1 MAYADFKE
9 NPVGFVKKY
18 LSTFAMDLVVI
29 AISLGYVFYQMVS
42 LTTTEQNPWVLIGKG
57 IVSVFCGVMIK
68 QALGENG
75 FTKAYNSKTWHD
87 EEDKYNNACSDAT
100 EFADRLDNYNLV
112 LEKEKIE
119 HYRRVQLQAAR
130 MKYSMWFDH
139 NGDYIGT
146 DEEYEKLTR
155 RQKRVLKKAI
165 KVKVYPL
172 NLFTPSAAASDK
184 ENRPEE
190 TDNGQRVK
198 TFSSNTLTAILISAI
213 GVYFVPTLLN
223 WNWAEFIVAVAQVAL
238 WITMGV
244 VQMYKNYNFVLQN
257 RVNALKKRIQLLLR
271 FINECKQGKHIR
283 SPYANETYD
292 RGTVTA

>member
-1 MAYADFKE
+1 MAYSDFKE

-75 FTKAYNSKTWHD
+75 FTKGYNSKTWQD
-87 EEDKYNNACSDAT
+87 EENKYNNACNDAT
-100 EFADRLDNYNLV
+100 EYTERLDNFNLV
-112 LEKEKIE
+112 IEKEKIE
-119 HYRRVQLQAAR
+119 HYRRTHLQAAR
-130 MKYSMWFDH
+130 MKYSMWFDQ
-139 NGDYIGT
+139 NGDYVGV
-146 DEEYEKLTR
+146 DEDYVKLSW

-165 KVKVYPL
+165 KVKVYTL

-190 TDNGQRVK
+190 TDNGQRAK

-257 RVNALKKRIQLLLR
+257 RVNALKVRIKLLLR
-271 FINECKQGKHIR
+271 FINECRQGKHTV
-283 SPYANETYD
+283 SPYANDTYD
-292 RGTVTA
+292 LPIRA